1 MQALCD
7 HFSGEG
13 NSTRRIAEAD
23 RMKKSLH
30 YKNKRSLS
38 FEFFLTK
45 CQKMFNIYEK
55 EGEPILED
63 VKL

>member
-7 HFSGEG
+7 HFSGKG
-13 NSTRRIAEAD
+13 KSTRRISEAV
-23 RMKKSLH
+23 RMKKYLH

-38 FEFFLTK
+38 FEMCLTK
-45 CQKMFNIYEK
+45 CLKMFNIYEK